1 MTIPSLLVPSDIPDD
16 TETRLADGR
25 AERRQRR
32 WIVLAIAVA
41 GVAVVSRVYSAFV
54 WEPLADFDGYGH
66 AANVLALHRG
76 NLPDPASWSGFHPP
90 LYFALGAW
98 VWDLAPRGLPLHVLL
113 RLLSIAAGI
122 GIAILLWRGL
132 RRIVPSGHAAVVT
145 VAVFCA
151 PVLAIASTML
161 GNEALCAFFVTGALV
176 RLAALPTE
184 SARRPRHAIVTG
196 IWLALA
202 TLTKATGLVAGG
214 VSAIY
219 YAWSSRHDPRRA
231 IRAALFAG
239 GIPVLC
245 SLPHVARLADAGGS
259 LLAAFSGSVLSRD
272 ARALMDSQPPAERR
286 LGDYFLL
293 PSATLLGPWL
303 DAEGMARSVPGLLY
317 ATAWADGHNQY
328 LPGYHP
334 SVRRATIVLS
344 FAGLLPMALAALG
357 VLRLLR
363 EPGLARRHAG
373 PLCFA
378 VILGASF
385 LRYTWV
391 MRANSAVKAS
401 YLLSAAFPAAIA
413 LTLGVEAV
421 GRAAPWARALLLVHG
436 LVASVLLFHGWWG

>member
-1 MTIPSLLVPSDIPDD
+1 M
-16 TETRLADGR
+16 
-25 AERRQRR
+25 
-32 WIVLAIAVA
+32 AVA
-41 GVAVVSRVYSAFV
+41 FVALGSRIHSAFV

-66 AANVLALHRG
+66 AANVLAFHVGRF
-76 NLPDPASWSGFHPP
+76 PDPASWSGFHPP

-98 VWDLAPRGLPLHVLL
+98 VWDLVPRGLPVHVLL
-113 RLLSIAAGI
+113 RLLSIAAGC

-132 RRIVPSGHAAVVT
+132 RRITPSGHAAVVT

-176 RLAALPTE
+176 RLAALPDE
-184 SARRPRHAIVTG
+184 SIDRPRHAIGTA

-202 TLTKATGLVAGG
+202 TLTKATGLVASG
-214 VSAIY
+214 VSAVY
-219 YAWSSRHDPRRA
+219 YAWSTRHDPRRA
-231 IRAALFAG
+231 IRAALLAG

-245 SLPHVARLADAGGS
+245 ALPHVARLADAGGS
-259 LLAAFSGSVLSRD
+259 VLAAFSGAVLSRD

-293 PSATLLGPWL
+293 PSATLFGRWL
-303 DAEGMARSVPGLLY
+303 DEETMARSVPGLLY

-328 LPGYHP
+328 LPIYLP
-334 SVRRATIVLS
+334 SVRNATVVLS
-344 FAGLLPMALAALG
+344 FAGLLPMGLAALG

-363 EPGLARRHAG
+363 EPGLARRHAAS
-373 PLCFA
+373 LCFVA
-378 VILGASF
+378 VLVASF

-401 YLLSAAFPAAIA
+401 YLLGAAFPAAIA

-421 GRAAPWARALLLVHG
+421 GRVAPWVRALLLVHG
-436 LVASVLLFHGWWG
+436 LVASVLLYHGWWK